1 MSGTFMAPIHPL
13 SLPSKHHKHYTAKH
27 DSQTSS
33 TPLLGATAT
42 ARPTSLA
49 HDLLAKHS
57 ASKWLKK
64 QRREYEVNRE
74 IRQAKH
80 EALKAKE
87 DVDVDLSSRRSSEA
101 TLDGKM
107 AAVFAGQ

>member
-27 DSQTSS
+27 DPHTSS

-74 IRQAKH
+74 IRKAKH

-87 DVDVDLSSRRSSEA
+87 DADASLSSRRSSEA
-101 TLDGKM
+101 TLEGKM
-107 AAVFAGQ
+107 AAVFAGL

>member
-13 SLPSKHHKHYTAKH
+13 SLPSAHHKHYTAKR
-27 DSQTSS
+27 DSS
-33 TPLLGATAT
+33 TPLLGANAT

-57 ASKWLKK
+57 VSKWLQK
-64 QRREYEVNRE
+64 QRHEYKANRE
-74 IRQAKH
+74 VRQAKR
-80 EALKAKE
+80 EALKAE
-87 DVDVDLSSRRSSEA
+87 EAIDASTSSCRSREA

-107 AAVFAGQ
+107 AAVFAGL